1 MTHSF
6 VDEQVKA
13 VAINLFMWT
22 NDDMTDQSRPF
33 TGTVRFRNERGAY
46 GFIERDG
53 PGSDV
58 FVHVRNVIRGELTE
72 GSSVKF
78 DIESSERGPR
88 AENVVIVN

>member
-1 MTHSF
+1 M
-6 VDEQVKA
+6 DLL
-13 VAINLFMWT
+13 NGM
-22 NDDMTDQSRPF
+22 
-33 TGTVRFRNERGAY
+33 
-46 GFIERDG
+46 G
-53 PGSDV
+53 PGRMF